1 MVRFSRAFADF
12 GPKQDPVKLNV
23 NFNIFFGKNLRD
35 KNFDSKKIVW
45 SIRIF

>member
-1 MVRFSRAFADF
+1 MVRFLRDFTDF

-23 NFNIFFGKNLRD
+23 NFNFFVGNNLRD
-35 KNFDSKKIVW
+35 NNFDSKKNVW